1 MSNIK
6 DDLKEVYDTIK
17 PFPDDLSRGF
27 KQRINKKLKFVF
39 GSMALG
45 VYLVFMLFLMAVD
58 KKFKSGWE
66 ELR

>member
-6 DDLKEVYDTIK
+6 DGLKDVYDTIK

-27 KQRINKKLKFVF
+27 KHRIAKKLKFMF
-39 GSMALG
+39 GNMAFG
-45 VYLVFMLFLMAVD
+45 VYLVFMLFLMVVD
-58 KKFKSGWE
+58 KKFRAGWE